1 MTNRGNEHV
10 LLVWKGDKKCE
21 RILGVI
27 SDVGI
32 SLISLVL
39 KILSFLKWNLRVAE
53 HG

>member
-1 MTNRGNEHV
+1 MCC
-10 LLVWKGDKKCE
+10 WCKGEIKNVKE
-21 RILGVI
+21 YYNVGVI